1 MPQWRVGQTAGNSE
15 SNEGRQTGVNY
26 HQNLL
31 QALKDGSPDTARQ
44 LMTEHMESAEMYA
57 LSCLNREKE

>member
-1 MPQWRVGQTAGNSE
+1 MN
-15 SNEGRQTGVNY
+15 GVNY
-26 HQNLL
+26 HQILL